1 MKSITNI
8 NKELQWIH
16 LLDTQLD
23 YEDTLMRSTKNLI
36 HEIIENSS

>member
-1 MKSITNI
+1 MKIFSQPMKSITNI

-23 YEDTLMRSTKNLI
+23 YEDTLMRSKN
-36 HEIIENSS
+36 